1 MKYVNVSSPLV
12 YRDSFPFDAT
22 AHETLADSMFDMVAE
37 HGVATTV
44 EIGGRST
51 ANLYGIKGHLMPH
64 HHVTCEVFNNWL
76 EQKLIYLRQA
86 WKYENFPM
94 FVSNS
99 WYNEH
104 YRGDWTDEHAHGP
117 CVVCTAYIKKPDN
130 SGNPLVRDPLTEVRT
145 SEPMNIQPWRL
156 IPVNEGDVIFF
167 PGWLRHK
174 TEPSESDER
183 RLTLTFN
190 ITPQYELGS
199 Y

>member
-76 EQKLIYLRQA
+76 EQKLIYLRQLGSTRT
-86 WKYENFPM
+86 FPC
-94 FVSNS
+94 SCP
-99 WYNEH
+99 
-104 YRGDWTDEHAHGP
+104 THGIMN
-117 CVVCTAYIKKPDN
+117 T
-130 SGNPLVRDPLTEVRT
+130 TEVT
-145 SEPMNIQPWRL
+145 GLMNM
-156 IPVNEGDVIFF
+156 
-167 PGWLRHK
+167 
-174 TEPSESDER
+174 
-183 RLTLTFN
+183 LTVLV
-190 ITPQYELGS
+190 
-199 Y
+199 